1 MNRSTFS
8 KKVNELCEL
17 QSLVAELSN
26 ALKPLKAR
34 QAQLTDEI
42 VEELGKPESQCFF
55 AKIDKNLSSGF
66 VGDKFFTLAFSKKV
80 ARKGG
85 KDETDQG
92 WLIDLQSSVSSFVV
106 GKLALAKDTI
116 KSKLRAG
123 DVTVERLKELGLV
136 LEPTA
141 SLSVCNEK
149 DASEVK
155 RLVKKATEIAAE
167 FND

>member
-1 MNRSTFS
+1 MNRSTFTR
-8 KKVNELCEL
+8 KINELCEL
-17 QSLVAELSN
+17 QGLIAELSS

-34 QAQLTDEI
+34 QALLTDEI
-42 VEELGKPESQCFF
+42 VEELGKPENKSFF
-55 AKIDKNLSSGF
+55 AKIDKNMSSGF
-66 VGDKFFTLAFSKKV
+66 VGEKFFTLAFSKKV

-92 WLIDLQSSVSSFVV
+92 WLIDLQGCVSSFVNS
-106 GKLALAKDTI
+106 KLVLAKDTI

-141 SLSVCNEK
+141 SLSVCEEN
-149 DASEVK
+149 DASD
-155 RLVKKATEIAAE
+155 VKKLIKKAEEIAAE